1 MSIAHWKTPRPR
13 SLALILKKMAR
24 IFGIDLGT
32 TNSLIAAMEVGE
44 PRVIAVGEK
53 GSALLPSVVAI
64 APDGAVTVGERAI
77 EMEPHLTVERD
88 GRVSAVGFA
97 GGEYGA
103 VIRSVKRY
111 MGLGGDE
118 IAPEDRARYTFADLS
133 GPVVR
138 FQIGKRAF
146 TPSQISAD
154 ILRALKNA
162 AESALGTD
170 EKVERV
176 VITVPAYF
184 NDGQRQATKDAG
196 RLAGLEVVRLV
207 NEPTAASLAYGL
219 NKMATGNVAVFDFG
233 GGTFDISILSIKEG
247 IFEVLATNG
256 DTHLGGD
263 DIDRALVD
271 WLIAELPDPLKLD
284 RHVWNSAR
292 MAAEDAKK
300 RLTDATETDVLVE
313 LPGDTIRKHLTRDA
327 LEQMAAPLIART
339 LKRCELAVADAK
351 LTPSSI
357 DAVVLVGGST
367 RMPIVRR
374 RVAEMFHR
382 EPLCSINPDHVVAL
396 GAAVQAS
403 VLMGTQGDML
413 LLDVVPL
420 SLGIETMGGVM
431 ERLIHRNTT
440 IPTSVTEGFTTAVDN
455 QTHVDIHVLQGER
468 ELAKDCRSLARFKLG
483 PIQAQP
489 AGVPRIEVTFLIDAN
504 GILNVNAR
512 DERTGR
518 EHSVDVKPSY
528 GLTDDEIE
536 RMLEEAIDLG
546 EQDLEERLLISARND
561 AEQILGALKKQLGE
575 YGQLVAAGE
584 RARMDKVVERL
595 EAARTGIDRELIA
608 KLVEELNE
616 VTTPFAERI
625 MDAAIKLALEK
636 KSVEELS

>member
-1 MSIAHWKTPRPR
+1 MSR
-13 SLALILKKMAR
+13 IL
-24 IFGIDLGT
+24 GIDLGT
-32 TNSLIAAMEVGE
+32 TNSLIATMENGA
-44 PRVIAVGEK
+44 PRVIADPATSET
-53 GSALLPSVVAI
+53 LLESVVAI
-64 APDGAVTVGERAI
+64 APDGVVHVGRAAV
-77 EMEPHLTVERD
+77 EMEPHLSVEKD
-88 GRVSAVGFA
+88 GHVSAVGFP

-118 IAPEDRARYTFADLS
+118 VAPEDRARYTFADLS

-138 FQIGKRAF
+138 FQIGKRTF
-146 TPSQISAD
+146 TPPQISAE
-154 ILRALKNA
+154 ILGALKRR
-162 AESALGTD
+162 AERVG

-219 NKMATGNVAVFDFG
+219 NKMADGNVAVYDLG

-263 DIDRALVD
+263 DIDNALVD
-271 WLIAELPDPLKLD
+271 WLLAELPDQLRRD

-292 MAAEDAKK
+292 RTAEDAKK
-300 RLTDATETDVLVE
+300 RLSEAEIVDLRLE
-313 LPGDTIRKHLTRDA
+313 LPGHTIQKKLGRPE
-327 LEQMAAPLIART
+327 LEKIAEPLVARS
-339 LKRCELAVADAK
+339 LKRCEMALGDAK
-351 LTPSSI
+351 LSGKDVS
-357 DAVVLVGGST
+357 AVVLVGGAT
-367 RMPIVRR
+367 RMPLVRR
-374 RVAEMFHR
+374 RVAELFGR
-382 EPLCSINPDHVVAL
+382 EPLCSLNPDEVVAL
-396 GAAVQAS
+396 GAAVQAG
-403 VLMGTQGDML
+403 VLMGTQGDMI

-440 IPTSVTEGFTTAVDN
+440 IPTSVTENFTTAVDN

-483 PIQAQP
+483 PIEPQP
-489 AGVPRIEVTFLIDAN
+489 AGLPRIGVTFLIDAN
-504 GILNVNAR
+504 GILNVSAR

-518 EHSVDVKPSY
+518 EHSIDVKPSY

-546 EQDLEERLLISARND
+546 EQDLEQRLLIVARND
-561 AEQILGALKKQLGE
+561 AEQILGALRKQLGE
-575 YGQLVAAGE
+575 FPGLIETGE
-584 RARMDKVVERL
+584 RARLEEVAERL
-595 EAARTGIDRELIA
+595 DAARNTENRELISR
-608 KLVEELNE
+608 LVEELNE
-616 VTTPFAERI
+616 LSTPFAGRI
-625 MDAAIKLALEK
+625 MDFAIKQALEK
-636 KSVEELS
+636 KSVEEVS

>member
-1 MSIAHWKTPRPR
+1 
-13 SLALILKKMAR
+13 MAR

-32 TNSLIAAMEVGE
+32 TNSLIAAMENGA

-53 GSALLPSVVAI
+53 GGALLPSVVAI
-64 APDGAVTVGERAI
+64 APDGAVTVGERPI

-118 IAPEDRARYTFADLS
+118 IAPEDRARYTFTDLS

-138 FQIGKRAF
+138 FQIGKRVF
-146 TPSQISAD
+146 TPSQISAE
-154 ILRALKNA
+154 ILRALKDGT
-162 AESALGTD
+162 ERALGNG

-219 NKMATGNVAVFDFG
+219 NKIATGNVAVFDFG

-263 DIDRALVD
+263 DIDRAIVD
-271 WLIAELPDPLKLD
+271 WILAELPETLKLD

-300 RLTDATETDVLVE
+300 RLTDVSGTDVVVE
-313 LPGDTIRKHLTRDA
+313 LPGHSIRKHLTRDA
-327 LEQMAAPLIART
+327 LEDMAAPFVART
-339 LKRCELAVADAK
+339 LKRCELALADAK
-351 LTPSSI
+351 LSPAAI

-367 RMPIVRR
+367 RMPMVRR

-382 EPLCSINPDHVVAL
+382 EPLCSINPDEVVAL

-440 IPTSVTEGFTTAVDN
+440 IPTSTTEGFTTAVDN
-455 QTHVDIHVLQGER
+455 QTHVDVHVLQGER
-468 ELAKDCRSLARFKLG
+468 ELAPDCRSLARFKLG
-483 PIQAQP
+483 PLDPQP
-489 AGVPRIEVTFLIDAN
+489 AGMPRIEVTFLIDAN
-504 GILNVNAR
+504 GILNVTAR
-512 DERTGR
+512 DERTGC
-518 EHSVDVKPSY
+518 EHSVDIKPSY
-528 GLTDDEIE
+528 GLTDDDIE
-536 RMLEEAIDLG
+536 RMLEESIDFG
-546 EQDLEERLLISARND
+546 EQDIDQRLLISARND
-561 AEQILGALKKQLGE
+561 ADHILTALDKQLRE
-575 YGQLVAAGE
+575 YGDLVDADERRRMAEVVARVEVARRGE
-584 RARMDKVVERL
+584 
-595 EAARTGIDRELIA
+595 DRELLS

-625 MDAAIKLALEK
+625 MDGAIKLALEK
-636 KSVEELS
+636 KS

>member
-1 MSIAHWKTPRPR
+1 MP
-13 SLALILKKMAR
+13 R

-32 TNSLIAAMEVGE
+32 TNSLIAAMENGE
-44 PRVIAVGEK
+44 PRVIAVGHN

-146 TPSQISAD
+146 TPSQISAE
-154 ILRALKNA
+154 ILRALKDG
-162 AESALGTD
+162 AERAIGKN

-263 DIDRALVD
+263 DIDRAVVD
-271 WLIAELPDPLKLD
+271 WLLAEMPDTLKLD

-300 RLTDATETDVLVE
+300 RLTDVAETEVVVE
-313 LPGDTIRKHLTRDA
+313 LPGHSIRKHLTRNA
-327 LEQMAAPLIART
+327 LEEMAAPFIART
-339 LKRCELAVADAK
+339 LKRCELAIADAK
-351 LTPSSI
+351 LKAGDI

-367 RMPIVRR
+367 RMPLVRR

-382 EPLCSINPDHVVAL
+382 EPLCSINPDQVVAL

-561 AEQILGALKKQLGE
+561 ADQILGALRKQLGE
-575 YGQLVAAGE
+575 YGALVSAGE
-584 RARMDKVVERL
+584 HARMNEVVERL
-595 EAARTGIDRELIA
+595 EAARTGTDRELIA

>member
-1 MSIAHWKTPRPR
+1 MS
-13 SLALILKKMAR
+13 R

-32 TNSLIAAMEVGE
+32 TNSLIAAMEGGA
-44 PRVIAVGEK
+44 PCVIAVGEK

-138 FQIGKRAF
+138 FQIGKRVF
-146 TPSQISAD
+146 TPSQISAE
-154 ILRALKNA
+154 ILRALKDG
-162 AESALGTD
+162 AERALGKD
-170 EKVERV
+170 EKIERV

-219 NKMATGNVAVFDFG
+219 NKMAAGNVAVFDFG

-271 WLIAELPDPLKLD
+271 WLLAELPGTLKLD

-300 RLTDATETDVLVE
+300 RLTDIAETDIVVE
-313 LPGDTIRKHLTRDA
+313 LPGHSIRKHLTRDA

-351 LTPSSI
+351 LTPANI

-367 RMPIVRR
+367 RMPLVRR

-382 EPLCSINPDHVVAL
+382 EPLCSIDPDQVVAL

-440 IPTSVTEGFTTAVDN
+440 IPTSVAEGFTTAVDN

-483 PIQAQP
+483 PIQAQS

-561 AEQILGALKKQLGE
+561 AEQILGALRKQLGE
-575 YGQLVAAGE
+575 YGRLVTAGE
-584 RARMDKVVERL
+584 RARMDEVVERL
-595 EAARTGIDRELIA
+595 EAARTGTDRELIA

>member
-1 MSIAHWKTPRPR
+1 MT
-13 SLALILKKMAR
+13 R

-32 TNSLIAAMEVGE
+32 TNSLVADMENGV
-44 PRVIAVGEK
+44 PRVIADAATGE
-53 GSALLPSVVAI
+53 AILPSVVAI
-64 APDGAVTVGERAI
+64 SPDGAIAVGNRAI
-77 EMEPHLTVERD
+77 EMEPHLNVEKD
-88 GRVSAVGFA
+88 GKVSAVGFP
-97 GGEYGA
+97 GGDAGA

-111 MGLGGDE
+111 MGLGGAE
-118 IAPEDRARYTFADLS
+118 IAPEDRSRYTFADMR

-138 FQIGKRAF
+138 FQIGKRIF
-146 TPSQISAD
+146 TPPQISAE
-154 ILRALKNA
+154 ILRALKER
-162 AESALGTD
+162 AEHVLKG
-170 EKVERV
+170 EKVEQV

-196 RLAGLEVVRLV
+196 RLAGLEVIRLV

-219 NKMATGNVAVFDFG
+219 QKQTDGKVAVYDFG
-233 GGTFDISILSIKEG
+233 GGTFDVSILNIKGG

-263 DIDRALVD
+263 DIDRAIVD
-271 WLIAELPDPLKLD
+271 WMLAGLPDSIKLE

-292 MAAEDAKK
+292 HAAEEAKK
-300 RLTDATETDVLVE
+300 RLTTAAETEVNLE
-313 LPGDTIRKHLTRDA
+313 LPGHSVRKHLTRA
-327 LEQMAAPLIART
+327 ELEKIAEPFVART
-339 LKRCELAVADAK
+339 IKRCELAISDAK
-351 LTPSSI
+351 LKPNDI

-367 RMPIVRR
+367 RMPVVRAQ
-374 RVAEMFHR
+374 VQTMFGR
-382 EPLCSINPDHVVAL
+382 EPLCSINPDEVVAL

-403 VLMGTQGDML
+403 VLMGAQGDML

-440 IPTSVTEGFTTAVDN
+440 IPTSVSEGFTTAVDN

-483 PIQAQP
+483 PIAPQP
-489 AGVPRIEVTFLIDAN
+489 AGVPRIDVTFLIDAN
-504 GILNVNAR
+504 GILNVSAR

-561 AEQILGALKKQLGE
+561 AEQILGALRKQLGE
-575 YGQLVAAGE
+575 FGRLVDNRE
-584 RARMDKVVERL
+584 RVTIEEAVERL
-595 EAARTGIDRELIA
+595 EDARKGIDREKIA
-608 KLVEELNE
+608 KLVEELNGI
-616 VTTPFAERI
+616 TTPFAERI
-625 MDAAIKLALEK
+625 MDAAIKEALEK

>member
-1 MSIAHWKTPRPR
+1 MT
-13 SLALILKKMAR
+13 R

-32 TNSLIAAMEVGE
+32 TNSLIAAMENGA
-44 PRVIAVGEK
+44 PRVIPVGEK
-53 GSALLPSVVAI
+53 GMALLPSVVAI
-64 APDGAVTVGERAI
+64 APDGSVTVGERAI
-77 EMEPHLTVERD
+77 EMEPHLTVER
-88 GRVSAVGFA
+88 GGKVSAVGYP
-97 GGEYGA
+97 GGEAGA

-111 MGLGGDE
+111 MGLGGNE
-118 IAPEDRARYTFADLS
+118 LAPEDRARYTFADLT

-138 FQIGKRAF
+138 FQIGKRVFA
-146 TPSQISAD
+146 PSQISAE
-154 ILRALKNA
+154 ILRALKDA
-162 AESALGTD
+162 AERALAD
-170 EKVERV
+170 NENEKVERV

-196 RLAGLEVVRLV
+196 RLAGLDVVRLV

-219 NKMATGNVAVFDFG
+219 NKLATGNVAVYDFG

-271 WLIAELPDPLKLD
+271 WLLAGLPESVKLD

-300 RLTDATETDVLVE
+300 RLSTLSETEIVVE
-313 LPGDTIRKHLTRDA
+313 LPGHTIRKRLTSEHLER
-327 LEQMAAPLIART
+327 LSEPFVART
-339 LKRCELAVADAK
+339 LKRCDLALADAK
-351 LTPSSI
+351 LKAGDI
-357 DAVVLVGGST
+357 DAIVLVGGST
-367 RMPIVRR
+367 RMPMVRR
-374 RVAEMFHR
+374 RVAEMFRR
-382 EPLCSINPDHVVAL
+382 EPLCSIDPDQVVAL

-403 VLMGTQGDML
+403 VLMGNQGDML

-455 QTHVDIHVLQGER
+455 QTHVDVHVLQGER

-489 AGVPRIEVTFLIDAN
+489 AGVPRIEVAFLIDAN

-528 GLTDDEIE
+528 GLTDEEIE

-546 EQDLEERLLISARND
+546 EQDLEERLLISSRLD
-561 AEQILGALKKQLGE
+561 AEQILGALRKQLGE
-575 YGQLVAAGE
+575 FGALVDADE
-584 RARMDKVVERL
+584 RARMDEVVERL
-595 EAARTGIDRELIA
+595 EAARKGTDRELIA
-608 KLVEELNE
+608 KLVEDLNE
-616 VTTPFAERI
+616 ITTPFAERI

>member
-1 MSIAHWKTPRPR
+1 V
-13 SLALILKKMAR
+13 AR

-32 TNSLIAAMEVGE
+32 TNSLIAAMEGEE

-118 IAPEDRARYTFADLS
+118 VAPEDRARYTFADLG

-138 FQIGKRAF
+138 FQIGKRGF
-146 TPSQISAD
+146 TPSQISAE
-154 ILRALKNA
+154 ILRALKDG
-162 AESALGTD
+162 AERALRASGKNES
-170 EKVERV
+170 EKVDRV

-263 DIDRALVD
+263 DIDRAIVD
-271 WLIAELPDPLKLD
+271 WLLAEMPDSLKLD

-292 MAAEDAKK
+292 TAAEDAKK
-300 RLTDATETDVLVE
+300 RLTDDAETEIVVE
-313 LPGDTIRKHLTRDA
+313 LPGYSIRKRLTRDA
-327 LEQMAAPLIART
+327 LEDMAAPFVART
-339 LKRCELAVADAK
+339 LKRCELAIADAK
-351 LTPSSI
+351 LTSASV

-367 RMPIVRR
+367 RMPLVRK
-374 RVAEMFHR
+374 RVAEMFQR
-382 EPLCSINPDHVVAL
+382 EPLSSINPDQVVAL

-440 IPTSVTEGFTTAVDN
+440 IPTSIAEGFTTAVDN

-483 PIQAQP
+483 PIQSQP

-561 AEQILGALKKQLGE
+561 AEQILGALRKQLGE
-575 YGQLVAAGE
+575 FGRLVKAGE
-584 RARMDKVVERL
+584 RARMDEVVERL
-595 EAARTGIDRELIA
+595 EAARTGTDRELIA

>member
-1 MSIAHWKTPRPR
+1 MD
-13 SLALILKKMAR
+13 R

-32 TNSLIAAMEVGE
+32 TNSLIAVMDGQA
-44 PRVIAVGEK
+44 PRVIPDPRTGNP
-53 GSALLPSVVAI
+53 LLPSVVAL
-64 APDGAVTVGERAI
+64 APDGRVLVGEAAI
-77 EMEPHLTVERD
+77 EVEPHLSVERD
-88 GRVSAVGFA
+88 GRISAVGFP
-97 GGEYGA
+97 GGEQGA

-118 IAPEDRARYTFADLS
+118 LAAADRHRYTFTDLS

-138 FQIGKRAF
+138 FQVGKRVY
-146 TPSQISAD
+146 TPPQISAE
-154 ILRALKNA
+154 ILHALKTR
-162 AESALGTD
+162 AEEALK
-170 EKVERV
+170 EEVRRV

-196 RLAGLEVVRLV
+196 RLPGLEVVRLV

-219 NKMATGNVAVFDFG
+219 NKLATGNVAVYDFG
-233 GGTFDISILSIKEG
+233 GGTFDISILSIKGG

-263 DIDRALVD
+263 DIDRM
-271 WLIAELPDPLKLD
+271 LIDFILAGEPEDSKRD
-284 RHVWNSAR
+284 RHIWNSAR
-292 MAAEDAKK
+292 RAAEDAKK
-300 RLTDATETDVLVE
+300 LLSSAPQTEIVLE
-313 LPGDTIRKHLTRDA
+313 LPGRMIRKTLTRGEFEA
-327 LEQMAAPLIART
+327 MAAGLIERT
-339 LKRCELAVADAK
+339 LRCCRLALKDAG
-351 LTPSSI
+351 LGAASAIDASGIDI

-367 RMPIVRR
+367 RIPLVRR
-374 RVAEMFHR
+374 QVKELFGS
-382 EPLCSINPDHVVAL
+382 EPLCSVDPDLVVAM
-396 GAAVQAS
+396 GAAVQGG
-403 VLMGTQGDML
+403 VLMGNQGDML

-431 ERLIHRNTT
+431 ERVIHRNTT
-440 IPTSVTEGFTTAVDN
+440 IPTSIAEGFTTAVDN
-455 QTHVDIHVLQGER
+455 QTHVDVHVLQGER

-483 PIQAQP
+483 PIESQP
-489 AGVPRIEVTFLIDAN
+489 AGVPRIEVAFLIDAN

-561 AEQILGALKKQLGE
+561 ADQILGALRKQLGE
-575 YGQLVAAGE
+575 FGRLASVDE
-584 RARMDKVVERL
+584 RSRMDEVAERL
-595 EAARTGIDRELIA
+595 EAARTRTDRELIA

-616 VTTPFAERI
+616 ITTPFAERI

>member
-1 MSIAHWKTPRPR
+1 MS
-13 SLALILKKMAR
+13 R

-32 TNSLIAAMEVGE
+32 TNSLIAAMEAGA
-44 PRVIAVGEK
+44 PRVIAVGEN

-64 APDGAVTVGERAI
+64 APDGVVTVGEHAI
-77 EMEPHLTVERD
+77 AMEPHLTVERD

-138 FQIGKRAF
+138 FQIGKRVF
-146 TPSQISAD
+146 TPSQISAE
-154 ILRALKNA
+154 ILRALKENA
-162 AESALGTD
+162 ERALGNNEN

-271 WLIAELPDPLKLD
+271 WILAELPDTLKLD

-300 RLTDATETDVLVE
+300 RLTDVAETDVVVE
-313 LPGDTIRKHLTRDA
+313 LPGHSIRKRLTRDA
-327 LEQMAAPLIART
+327 LEQMAAPFIART

-351 LTPSSI
+351 LTPAAI
-357 DAVVLVGGST
+357 DAIVLVGGST
-367 RMPIVRR
+367 RMPLVRR

-382 EPLCSINPDHVVAL
+382 EPLCSINPDQVVAL

-440 IPTSVTEGFTTAVDN
+440 IPTSVAEGFTTAVDN

-561 AEQILGALKKQLGE
+561 ADQILGALRKQLGE
-575 YGQLVAAGE
+575 FGRLVNAGE
-584 RARMDKVVERL
+584 RARMDEVAERL
-595 EAARTGIDRELIA
+595 EAARLGTDRELIA
-608 KLVEELNE
+608 KLVEQLNE